1 MLVTALP
8 TAMKIEAT
16 HLFLPRAP
24 HTLIPLGIPSPLLH
38 NPLNSDTYQDNP
50 LSHRPRKRFGQHFLH
65 DPRVIHDI
73 VSAISPEPGDALVEI
88 GPGRG
93 AITMPLLERTGRMDV
108 VELDRDLVPAL
119 QARCANLGRLEV
131 HQADALRF
139 DFGALLPG
147 PGRLRVVGNL
157 PYNIST
163 PLLFHLAGFA
173 GLIRDMHFLLQR
185 EVVERIT
192 AEPGGKTWGRLS
204 VMLRYRFRARRLF
217 QIGPGAFRPPPKVES
232 AFLRL
237 EPHEAPPVAVEDE
250 SRFARLVNQA
260 FSQRRKT
267 IRNSLGGLLDGAGIM
282 AVGIDPGLRPEVL
295 DLQAFA
301 DLANASLHRD
311 TEVIPGRS

>member
-1 MLVTALP
+1 
-8 TAMKIEAT
+8 
-16 HLFLPRAP
+16 
-24 HTLIPLGIPSPLLH
+24 LI
-38 NPLNSDTYQDNP
+38 
-50 LSHRPRKRFGQHFLH
+50 HRPRKRFGQHFLH

-73 VSAISPEPGDALVEI
+73 VSAISPEPGDTLVEI

-93 AITMPLLERTGRMDV
+93 AITVPLLERTERMDV

-139 DFGALLPG
+139 DFGALSPG

-163 PLLFHLAGFA
+163 PLLFHLTGFA
-173 GLIRDMHFLLQR
+173 GLIRDIHFLLQR

-204 VMLRYRFRARRLF
+204 VMLRYRFWARRLF
-217 QIGPGAFRPPPKVES
+217 QVGPGAFRPPPKVES
-232 AFLRL
+232 TFLRL
-237 EPHEAPPVAVEDE
+237 EPYEAPPVAVEDE
-250 SRFARLVNQA
+250 PRFAQLVNRA

-267 IRNSLGGLLDGAGIM
+267 IRKSLGGLLDEAGIS
-282 AVGIDPGLRPEVL
+282 AVGVDPGLRAEVL
-295 DLQAFA
+295 DLKAFA

-311 TEVIPGRS
+311 TAAIPGRS

>member
-1 MLVTALP
+1 MT
-8 TAMKIEAT
+8 
-16 HLFLPRAP
+16 
-24 HTLIPLGIPSPLLH
+24 
-38 NPLNSDTYQDNP
+38 
-50 LSHRPRKRFGQHFLH
+50 HRPRKRFGQHFLR

-119 QARCANLGRLEV
+119 QARCANLGRLEI

-139 DFGALLPG
+139 DFGALSPG

-163 PLLFHLAGFA
+163 PLLFHLAEFA
-173 GLIRDMHFLLQR
+173 DLIHDMHFLLQR

-217 QIGPGAFRPPPKVES
+217 QVGHGAFRPPPKVDS

-237 EPHEAPPVAVEDE
+237 EPQKTPPVAVEDE
-250 SRFARLVNQA
+250 SRFAQLVNRA

-267 IRNSLGGLLDGAGIM
+267 IRNSLGGLLDEAGIR
-282 AVGIDPGLRPEVL
+282 AAGVDPGLRPEVL

-301 DLANASLHRD
+301 DLASASLHRD
-311 TEVIPGRS
+311 TEAFPSRS